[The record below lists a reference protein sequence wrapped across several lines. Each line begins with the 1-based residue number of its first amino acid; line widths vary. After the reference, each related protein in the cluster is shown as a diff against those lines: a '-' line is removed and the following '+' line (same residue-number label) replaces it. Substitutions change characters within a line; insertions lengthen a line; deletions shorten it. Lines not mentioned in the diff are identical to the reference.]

1 MTSNNTTWQILPG
14 LSQTITVPTGF
25 VADVEIWAQAGIS
38 LSGGTSTDWALVDV
52 TVFRNGSWLTLGGY
66 NRGRLNNRDGGVTD
80 MYPLVII
87 ACDANVPA
95 GTYTYDV
102 RGRRNS
108 GSFSVRIGED
118 CAPEVNCGE
127 LK

>member
-1 MTSNNTTWQILPG
+1 M
-14 LSQTITVPTGF
+14 
-25 VADVEIWAQAGIS
+25 ADVEIWAQAGIS
-38 LSGGTSTDWALVDV
+38 IDGGSSSTDWALVDV
-52 TVFRNGSWLTLGGY
+52 AVFRNGSWLTLGGY
-66 NRGRLNNRDGGVTD
+66 NRGKLNNRDVSAAD

-87 ACDANVPA
+87 ARDANVPS

-108 GSFSVRIGED
+108 GSFSVRIGGD

-127 LK
+127 LKLAVRYRRL